1 MGQIRRVGDELQLGR
16 AKVIENAGVK
26 FGPAQLQPGVTHR
39 HAWGLMYASFVTI
52 GLATGIA
59 VLTPYVLTT
68 NLGIGQ
74 GDQGKALG
82 TLAVV
87 QELALLVAFALF
99 GALADK
105 VGRRAVYVLGM
116 GLLTIAYAAF
126 AYGSTM
132 VELAMYRV
140 IFAFGIGAATGM
152 LATVISDYAVVND
165 RGKMTALCGFL
176 NGLGVVVVAIF
187 LGKLP
192 AYFVGTGQT
201 EIAAGR
207 SAMAAVAGVALVSG
221 IILWLLLKPGV
232 PPATNS
238 KQSIG
243 QLLREGV
250 NAARGNR
257 RIALSYCAAFVARG
271 DIAIVGLFTIAWGN
285 QAAIASGLTASEAVS
300 KGSVPFII
308 AQSAALMW
316 PAVIAVPLDRMDR
329 MMALGLT
336 MLLGFVGY
344 CALFFV
350 GDPLGD
356 AAIPFFMLLGIGQIS
371 AFLGAQTII
380 GKEAPEAVRGS
391 VIGLFNFCGA
401 FGILILTGI
410 GGWLF
415 DHVGP
420 WAPFFL
426 VGLLNGVIALMCW
439 AQYRSERAV
448 A

>member
-1 MGQIRRVGDELQLGR
+1 MSNVSI
-16 AKVIENAGVK
+16 K
-26 FGPAQLQPGVTHR
+26 FGPAGLQEGVTKR
-39 HAWGLMYASFVTI
+39 HGWGLMYASFVTI

-82 TLAVV
+82 TLAIV

-99 GALADK
+99 GAMADK
-105 VGRRAVYVLGM
+105 VGRRQVYAVGM
-116 GLLTIAYAAF
+116 LLLAVAYGVF
-126 AYGSTM
+126 AYGETLTM
-132 VELAMYRV
+132 LAVFRV

-152 LATVISDYAVVND
+152 LATVISDYAVVED
-165 RGKMTALCGFL
+165 RGKLTALCGFL

-192 AYFVGTGQT
+192 GYFVGLGQSDM
-201 EIAAGR
+201 AAGQ
-207 SAMAAVAGVALVSG
+207 SAMAVVAGVALISAAV
-221 IILWLLLKPGV
+221 LWLTLKPGV
-232 PPATNS
+232 PAATDS
-238 KQSIG
+238 GKSVTA
-243 QLLREGV
+243 LLSEGIA
-250 NAARGNR
+250 AARANR

-285 QAAIASGLTASEAVS
+285 QAAIADGFSASEAVS
-300 KGSVPFII
+300 KGSLPFVI
-308 AQSAALMW
+308 AQSTALLW
-316 PAVIAVPLDRMDR
+316 PAVIAVPLDRMNR
-329 MMALGLT
+329 MKALGFT
-336 MLLGFVGY
+336 MLLGLVGY
-344 CALFFV
+344 CALALV
-350 GDPLGD
+350 DDPLSG

-380 GKEAPEAVRGS
+380 GKEAPEGVRGS

-401 FGILILTGI
+401 LGILMLTGI

-415 DHVGP
+415 DYVAP

-426 VGLLNGVIALMCW
+426 VGILNGVIALLCW
-439 AQYRSERAV
+439 LQFRSERA
-448 A
+448 

>member
-1 MGQIRRVGDELQLGR
+1 MTNST
-16 AKVIENAGVK
+16 AVK
-26 FGPAQLQPGVTHR
+26 FGPAQLQDGVTHR
-39 HAWGLMYASFVTI
+39 NAWGLMYASFVSI

-59 VLTPYVLTT
+59 VLTPYVLST
-68 NLGIGQ
+68 NLGIDQ
-74 GDQGKALG
+74 GNVGKALG
-82 TLAVV
+82 TLTIV

-105 VGRRAVYVLGM
+105 IGRRTVYVIGM
-116 GLLTIAYAAF
+116 LLLTVAYGAYA
-126 AYGSTM
+126 YGATM
-132 VELAMYRV
+132 VELALYRV

-152 LATVISDYAVVND
+152 LATVISDYAVVGD
-165 RGKMTALCGFL
+165 RGKLTALCGFL
-176 NGLGVVVVAIF
+176 NGLGVVIVAVF

-192 AYFVGTGQT
+192 AYFVSIGQS
-201 EIAAGR
+201 EIEAGR
-207 SAMAAVAGVALVSG
+207 SAMSVVAGVALVSAV
-221 IILWLLLKPGV
+221 ILWALLKPGV
-232 PPATNS
+232 PPTTDS
-238 KQSIG
+238 KQSVG

-250 NAARGNR
+250 RAARDNR
-257 RIALSYCAAFVARG
+257 RIALSYCSAFVARG

-285 QAAIASGLTASEAVS
+285 QAAVAAGMTASEAAS
-300 KGSVPFII
+300 KGSLPFII
-308 AQSAALMW
+308 AQSAALLW

-329 MMALGLT
+329 MKALGFT

-344 CALFFV
+344 CALVLV
-350 GDPLGD
+350 GDPLGG

-391 VIGLFNFCGA
+391 VIGLFNFSGA
-401 FGILILTGI
+401 VGILVLTGI

-426 VGLLNGVIALMCW
+426 VGVLNGVIALMCW
-439 AQYRSERAV
+439 LQYRSERV
-448 A
+448 GIV

>member
-1 MGQIRRVGDELQLGR
+1 MQPRKGDEMQ
-16 AKVIENAGVK
+16 NASRIK
-26 FGPAQLQPGVTHR
+26 FGPSTLQDGIAKR
-39 HAWGLMYASFVTI
+39 NAWGLMYASFVTI
-52 GLATGIA
+52 GLATAIA

-82 TLAVV
+82 TLAIV

-105 VGRRAVYVLGM
+105 IGRRAVYVIGM
-116 GLLTIAYAAF
+116 LLLTIAYGVF
-126 AYGSTM
+126 AYGGSMT
-132 VELAMYRV
+132 ELAIYRM

-152 LATVISDYAVVND
+152 LATVISDYAVVED
-165 RGKMTALCGFL
+165 RGKLTALCGFL

-192 AYFVGTGQT
+192 SYFVGIGQS
-201 EIAAGR
+201 EIQAGR
-207 SAMAAVAGVALVSG
+207 SAMAVVAGVALLSAL
-221 IILWLLLKPGV
+221 ILWLTLKPGV
-232 PPATNS
+232 PPATDS
-238 KQSIG
+238 KKAVG
-243 QLLREGV
+243 ALLREGIA
-250 NAARGNR
+250 AARENR

-285 QAAIASGLTASEAVS
+285 QAAIADGFSAAEAVT
-300 KGSVPFII
+300 KGSIPFVI
-308 AQSAALMW
+308 AQSAALLW
-316 PAVIAVPLDRMDR
+316 PAVIAVPLDRMNR
-329 MMALGLT
+329 MKALGLS
-336 MLLGFVGY
+336 MFLGLIGY
-344 CALFFV
+344 CALALV
-350 GDPLGD
+350 DDPLAGS
-356 AAIPFFMLLGIGQIS
+356 AIPFFMMLGIGQIS

-401 FGILILTGI
+401 FGILVLTGI

-415 DHVGP
+415 DHVAP

-426 VGLLNGVIALMCW
+426 VGILNGVIALMCW
-439 AQYRSERAV
+439 LQYRSEARIAT

>member
-1 MGQIRRVGDELQLGR
+1 MGDGQGMTSDS
-16 AKVIENAGVK
+16 AATK

-74 GDQGKALG
+74 GEQGKALG

-105 VGRRAVYVLGM
+105 IGRRAVYAIGLV
-116 GLLTIAYAAF
+116 LLTVAYGAF
-126 AYGSTM
+126 AYGSSM
-132 VELAMYRV
+132 AELALYRI

-152 LATVISDYAVVND
+152 LATVISDYAVVED
-165 RGKMTALCGFL
+165 RGKLTALCGFL

-187 LGKLP
+187 LGRLP
-192 AYFVGTGQT
+192 TYFVGLGQS
-201 EIAAGR
+201 EVEAGR
-207 SAMAAVAGVALVSG
+207 SAMAVVAGVALVSAL
-221 IILWLLLKPGV
+221 ILWLLLKPGV
-232 PPATNS
+232 PPATDS
-238 KQSIG
+238 KKSVG
-243 QLLREGV
+243 ELLREGV
-250 NAARGNR
+250 QAARANR

-285 QAAIASGLTASEAVS
+285 QAAIASGLSASEAVT
-300 KGSVPFII
+300 KGSLPFII
-308 AQSAALMW
+308 AQSAALLW

-329 MMALGLT
+329 MKALGLT
-336 MLLGFVGY
+336 MLLGFAGY
-344 CALFFV
+344 CALALV
-350 GDPLGD
+350 DDPLSG

-401 FGILILTGI
+401 FGILVLTGI

-415 DHVGP
+415 DHVAP

-426 VGLLNGVIALMCW
+426 VGVLNGGIALMCW
-439 AQYRSERAV
+439 LQYRSERAV
-448 A
+448 WI